1 MITPCQTYAKENGVE
16 ALDKMLFTTP
26 VRAAKAIPLLCD
38 NCPSKEKN
46 DCAKRAQSIVTPAGI
61 IPAFGVFGGV
71 WHG

>member
-1 MITPCQTYAKENGVE
+1 
-16 ALDKMLFTTP
+16 MLFSTP

-38 NCPSKEKN
+38 NCPSKEKS